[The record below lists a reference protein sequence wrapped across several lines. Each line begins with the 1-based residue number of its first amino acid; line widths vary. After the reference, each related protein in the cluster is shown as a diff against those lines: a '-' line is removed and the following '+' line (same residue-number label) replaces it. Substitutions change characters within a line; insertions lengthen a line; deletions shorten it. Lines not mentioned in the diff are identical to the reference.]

1 MTTNKQ
7 AILTALIE
15 TYGSSVTRKNLI
27 EFEQAGRGNVL
38 FVGALYRSGRG
49 KYQLPAVYVETPAER
64 YVRRAKKREYL
75 RAWRAKKTPE
85 QRGILL
91 VKQREYNRTRKANES
106 PEKRNIRLAK
116 DREYRAQ
123 RTPKQRHREYRA
135 WKANESPERRNI
147 RLVKQREYN
156 AHRAQTRTPEERGK
170 LADYNREYHRVRYAN
185 VEERRERDSRSLK
198 PYPKSYRDTVLANY
212 AAKGLRVSQRMM
224 DELDGKRDPQTPP
237 LFRRA

>member
-64 YVRRAKKREYL
+64 YVRRAKHREYL

-106 PEKRNIRLAK
+106 PERRNIRLAK
-116 DREYRAQ
+116 GREYRAQ
-123 RTPKQRHREYRA
+123 RTPEQR
-135 WKANESPERRNI
+135 
-147 RLVKQREYN
+147 V
-156 AHRAQTRTPEERGK
+156 K

-185 VEERRERDSRSLK
+185 VEERRERDSQSLK

>member
-64 YVRRAKKREYL
+64 YVRRAKNAKRNRL
-75 RAWRAKKTPE
+75 WRAK
-85 QRGILL
+85 
-91 VKQREYNRTRKANES
+91 
-106 PEKRNIRLAK
+106 
-116 DREYRAQ
+116 
-123 RTPKQRHREYRA
+123 
-135 WKANESPERRNI
+135 ESPERRNI